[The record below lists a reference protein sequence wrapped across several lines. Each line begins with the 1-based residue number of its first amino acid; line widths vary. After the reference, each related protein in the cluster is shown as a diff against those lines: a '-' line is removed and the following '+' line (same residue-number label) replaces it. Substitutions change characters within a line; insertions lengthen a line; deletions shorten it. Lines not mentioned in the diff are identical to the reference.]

1 MIRRPPRS
9 TLFPYTTL
17 FRSIQ
22 IVMAPL
28 RHRIVGQVQPLLLI
42 LFGAVGFVLLIACAN
57 VANLLLARAAGRRRE
72 FSIRAAL
79 GAPRSRLI
87 SQLLVETMMLAA
99 AGGALGL
106 LLAEWGSS
114 LLIAA
119 IPEQLLDSAPFLRDT
134 HANFAVLTFLC
145 AAVIFT
151 GVAFGL
157 VPALQI
163 SHGREGE
170 TLKEEIGRAHV

>member
-1 MIRRPPRS
+1 GAPSDMD
-9 TLFPYTTL
+9 TLSLHDALP
-17 FRSIQ
+17 IW
-22 IVMAPL
+22 
-28 RHRIVGQVQPLLLI
+28 
-42 LFGAVGFVLLIACAN
+42 
-57 VANLLLARAAGRRRE
+57 RRE

-170 TLKEEIGRAHV
+170 TLKEEGRASAGGIRARLRSILVMAEIAFSLVLLIGSALMVKSLA